1 MSLAT
6 KERSITGSATRTSA
20 SSIMSSIGSTID
32 GRIARLV
39 RPYSLTL
46 LRYSLG
52 IVFIWFG
59 ALKLFGT
66 SPVAELVTAAVPFVD
81 ANVLLPLLGVGEVAL
96 GVALII
102 GRWLSIV
109 AAALVGH
116 LCGTFLVLVMAPG
129 IAFQG
134 GNPLLLTT
142 EGEFVMKNLVLISAA
157 LVIAS
162 RLRAPQ
168 TAS

>member
-6 KERSITGSATRTSA
+6 KERSTPDTAQRNS
-20 SSIMSSIGSTID
+20 MSNIGSTID
-32 GRIARLV
+32 RRIARLV
-39 RPYSLTL
+39 GPYSLTL

-59 ALKLFGT
+59 ALKLFDAT
-66 SPVAELVTAAVPFVD
+66 PVAELVTAAVPFVD

-109 AAALVGH
+109 AVALVGH

-129 IAFQG
+129 IAFQD

-157 LVIAS
+157 LVLAS
-162 RLRAPQ
+162 RLRVPK